1 MPDEP
6 EAEAKHAGGR
16 PTICTVALAEE
27 IGERVVKGAS
37 ILAACHA
44 AGIAP
49 QRLSDWA
56 KKATEGKEPYT
67 EFTDTL
73 KRCLAEAVALAEM
86 KIWCG
91 GDGWQASARWLESMQ
106 RERWCRMERREV
118 KDDRTPPALEINVEL
133 GVLLAAQGMELSA
146 GPPAPGLRP
155 LRDDWRPDTTEI
167 PEGMLGRLVT
177 DARGNRSLAPSPGRQ
192 GDPGEN

>member
-1 MPDEP
+1 MADEP
-6 EAEAKHAGGR
+6 KAEAKHAGGR
-16 PTICTVALAEE
+16 PTICDVALAEE

-37 ILAACHA
+37 IRAACHA
-44 AGIAP
+44 AGIGP

-56 KKATEGKEPYT
+56 KKAAEGKEPYT

-73 KRCLAEAVALAEM
+73 KRCLAEAVVLAEM

-106 RERWCRMERREV
+106 RERWYRMERREV
-118 KDDRTPPALEINVEL
+118 KEGGAVPALAINVSL
-133 GVLLAAQGMELSA
+133 GLLLAKQAMELSA

-155 LRDDWRPDTTEI
+155 LRGDFQQDTTEI
-167 PEGMLGRLVT
+167 PEGMLGR
-177 DARGNRSLAPSPGRQ
+177 LAPSPGRQ